1 MVAPNKLHGATAEL
15 IGCKATVIFPAV
27 DVLLHPSLPPLP
39 PLPPLQPP
47 PPHHVLISRF
57 LEMCTDVLSK
67 LHGETAELTGCKA
80 TVIFLVVDAL
90 LPPSLPPRP
99 PLPPLLLL
107 QPPPPHHVLISQ
119 FLEMSMVVL
128 SKLHGATVEL
138 IGFKATVIF
147 PAVDALLPPL
157 LPPLPQQL

>member
-1 MVAPNKLHGATAEL
+1 VTFLVA
-15 IGCKATVIFPAV
+15 
-27 DVLLHPSLPPLP
+27 DVLLPPSVPPPLP
-39 PLPPLQPP
+39 LPLLRPPLL
-47 PPHHVLISRF
+47 HHVSINQF
-57 LEMCTDVLSK
+57 QEMSTVVLSK
-67 LHGETAELTGCKA
+67 LHGATVELIGYKA
-80 TVIFLVVDAL
+80 TVIFLAVDAL

-147 PAVDALLPPL
+147 PAVDALLPPS